1 MPSITIHDLD
11 KTVAAVIKALARA
24 EKSSLN
30 KVIKR
35 LLEEALGIR
44 ASKGKNRKDFEALC
58 GTWSKAQKRTFDK
71 RLEEVSRI
79 DPGDWR

>member
-11 KTVAAVIKALARA
+11 KTVAALIRAQARA
-24 EKSSLN
+24 EKTSLN
-30 KVIKR
+30 KIIKR

-44 ASKGKNRKDFEALC
+44 ASKGKNRKDFEALS
-58 GTWSKAQKRTFDK
+58 GTWSKAQKRSFDK
-71 RLEEVSRI
+71 RLEEVSQV